1 MPLVMNFH
9 PALSGLRNINSLW
22 PILHASDDMSEI
34 FQNKPMIAYWRPKNI
49 KDNLVRAKLKC
60 EGENSTDKGMKKCGK
75 SCCQICK

>member
-1 MPLVMNFH
+1 
-9 PALSGLRNINSLW
+9 
-22 PILHASDDMSEI
+22 
-34 FQNKPMIAYWRPKNI
+34 MIACRRARNR